1 MLIFI
6 LNYLNKI
13 PLGESFGDLVGEF
26 KLLLRELLIYPWI
39 DLFYS
44 ILIAYFEFIAGE
56 KLDPDFIFIAGT

>member
-26 KLLLRELLIYPWI
+26 KLLLRELLIYP
-39 DLFYS
+39 
-44 ILIAYFEFIAGE
+44 
-56 KLDPDFIFIAGT
+56 